1 MMVSCIARL
10 EVIRMVMCLGDLA
23 DRVGLKASEVERL
36 IAVRASVWP
45 LSHARCEL
53 WWPTEF
59 QAERAMALLE
69 VCAGALALMGHE
81 APLWM
86 RTRNVGL
93 GQSPISFLLSRPRGI
108 LEMRDILVREV
119 GQC

>member
-1 MMVSCIARL
+1 
-10 EVIRMVMCLGDLA
+10 MCSSDL
-23 DRVGLKASEVERL
+23 
-36 IAVRASVWP
+36 
-45 LSHARCEL
+45 
-53 WWPTEF
+53 
-59 QAERAMALLE
+59 
-69 VCAGALALMGHE
+69 GHE